1 MDVSDTDLAVSV
13 DETQLDGTKALLTDN
28 WGQIRTGQ
36 TGDLDAG
43 TCHRRGGTA
52 RDGELR
58 APACYFLAIGDN
70 VVMAK
75 PKKEYS
81 YQVNLIPEAEGGY
94 TVVVPL
100 LPGCLSYGS
109 TIEEATA
116 NAREAI
122 ELHLENLAAHHEP
135 IPLGNESVQVFTT
148 TVHVSPTH
156 V

>member
-1 MDVSDTDLAVSV
+1 
-13 DETQLDGTKALLTDN
+13 
-28 WGQIRTGQ
+28 
-36 TGDLDAG
+36 
-43 TCHRRGGTA
+43 
-52 RDGELR
+52 
-58 APACYFLAIGDN
+58 
-70 VVMAK
+70 MAK

-81 YQVNLIPEAEGGY
+81 YQINLIPEAEGGY

-122 ELHLENLAAHHEP
+122 ELHLQNLAAHDEP

-148 TVHVSPTH
+148 TVHVSHAH